1 MSQTIQHFAILLQ
14 QKFSTKDI
22 FILHLCGNFRI
33 RDKILRQK
41 IKSFCKHSHL
51 MGKQSVFLQKLVILA
66 NVVQITNLLSS
77 ELSHFIDITAKSLIL
92 GKEFMNEMFTKYDD
106 VEYLRLLQRYLYFI
120 IATIL
125 WLLNK
130 ERIKSKPQTG
140 W

>member
-1 MSQTIQHFAILLQ
+1 
-14 QKFSTKDI
+14 
-22 FILHLCGNFRI
+22 
-33 RDKILRQK
+33 
-41 IKSFCKHSHL
+41 

-66 NVVQITNLLSS
+66 NFVQITNLLSS

-106 VEYLRLLQRYLYFI
+106 VEYLRLLQRFLYFI

-130 ERIKSKPQTG
+130 ERIKCKPQTG

>member
-1 MSQTIQHFAILLQ
+1 
-14 QKFSTKDI
+14 
-22 FILHLCGNFRI
+22 
-33 RDKILRQK
+33 
-41 IKSFCKHSHL
+41 
-51 MGKQSVFLQKLVILA
+51 MGKQSVSQQKFVIPA
-66 NVVQITNLLSS
+66 MFVQNTNFLSS
-77 ELSHFIDITAKSLIL
+77 VLAHFIDITAKSLIL

-106 VEYLRLLQRYLYFI
+106 VEYLRLLQRFLYFI

>member
-1 MSQTIQHFAILLQ
+1 
-14 QKFSTKDI
+14 
-22 FILHLCGNFRI
+22 
-33 RDKILRQK
+33 
-41 IKSFCKHSHL
+41 
-51 MGKQSVFLQKLVILA
+51 MGKQSVSQQKFVIPAMFVQNTNFLFSA
-66 NVVQITNLLSS
+66 
-77 ELSHFIDITAKSLIL
+77 LSHFIDITAKSLIL

-106 VEYLRLLQRYLYFI
+106 VEYLRLLQRFLYFI